1 MRRADLPEPSMSKP
15 SRGAKRRPDDGG
27 ESLEER
33 PAQVVRLASPLP
45 LVPLSYSTP
54 NTNHVMEDIKQMLKK
69 IKDGRDSSTTVTQ
82 YLGLCLRSS
91 VRSGR
96 VDIFRRLLPM
106 EGLDANDVD
115 VEGITAMMYA
125 CQSGS
130 EEIVKIMLEN
140 HKFDPTLRDQNDNG
154 LLNYAVKNQ
163 NLHIVNLLLTDRR
176 VRSSINKGNNTGS
189 TPLLLACE
197 YGDLEIA
204 EKLLNFRS
212 VDVNSADNIGASPL
226 LRAVIGGFT
235 ELVSKLLE
243 NPKIEVNKPNANGD
257 TPLLHAAN
265 KGFRNIV
272 ASLLKHRDID
282 VNSSNIKGYT
292 SLMCASDKGF
302 EGIVKLLL
310 SHPDIEINRQVRI
323 LIILSFSLFSNISFH
338 YKSFASIH

>member
-1 MRRADLPEPSMSKP
+1 MINREE
-15 SRGAKRRPDDGG
+15 KRRVRRRETD
-27 ESLEER
+27 
-33 PAQVVRLASPLP
+33 VVNCIEGNTKPLFTIVSGSKKKKKRKKAKKSDQIHLAGQTP
-45 LVPLSYSTP
+45 VPLDSYA
-54 NTNHVMEDIKQMLKK
+54 NQVMEDIKRMLKQF
-69 IKDGRDSSTTVTQ
+69 KDGRDGSTFVKQ
-82 YLGLCLRSS
+82 YLGHCLRSV

-226 LRAVIGGFT
+226 LRAVMGGFT

-323 LIILSFSLFSNISFH
+323 LIPEFIILSFL
-338 YKSFASIH
+338 